1 MLMTCNGDI
10 WFRDMWG
17 ETCWY
22 INWSVSS
29 MLTSLSTPLTGLNLL
44 VIPIIQVQTSSMRR
58 FYSQWSL
65 QAERKILRRHDR
77 RKDLVFWSVADLTSR
92 QTVDLQGATTGRG
105 RASEPDCSLLY
116 ISIISCLAD
125 SYLYPFYQ
133 RQSGPDQ
140 SRPVEA
146 VSFCTNTALTLSGHR
161 RKEGNTRP
169 PLAQV
174 SNDVSRL
181 LGPSRY

>member
-92 QTVDLQGATTGRG
+92 QTVDLQGATKAVAGPVSLTVLSFIFPLSAAWPIVICILFTS
-105 RASEPDCSLLY
+105 ASPVQTS
-116 ISIISCLAD
+116 
-125 SYLYPFYQ
+125 
-133 RQSGPDQ
+133 PDQ
-140 SRPVEA
+140 SKQSVFAQTP
-146 VSFCTNTALTLSGHR
+146 LSLFLATGG
-161 RKEGNTRP
+161 RKETQDLP
-169 PLAQV
+169 QLKSPMM
-174 SNDVSRL
+174 
-181 LGPSRY
+181 